1 MDKMTNKTDKTVS
14 FITENFGKYDP
25 SSIDSYISIGGLTAL
40 NNALSMSSN
49 EIIEIAKGAVI
60 KGRGG
65 AAYDTGRKWSQA
77 AAVPGDNKVVI
88 CNADE
93 GEPCTFKDRA
103 MIQNDPFRLLE
114 GIIIAGY
121 TVGAQNGYIYLR
133 EEYRHLQKVLKSA
146 ISQMRDKGYLGKNIK
161 GTPFNYEIH
170 LYSGAGAY
178 VCGEGSTLI
187 ESIEGKSG
195 RPRIKPPF
203 IKECGLFQLPTL
215 VNNVE
220 TLAIATAILQHG
232 SAEYVAFGTQKSPGS
247 KIISLAGNVKN
258 PGTYEIPFGLTL
270 REIIY
275 EIGGGITDDNELKF
289 FQLGGASGSIG
300 PASVIDTPYT
310 YEDLSKVGLTVGSGG
325 ILVVDARTRVIDFVK
340 AIQDFFI
347 HESCGKCTPCREGNR
362 QILRIVDRFVDGKQ
376 KELDLETAERF
387 AHIMSNCSFCGLG
400 ETAQSALL
408 SAIKSFP
415 EEFDIKGGKH

>member
-1 MDKMTNKTDKTVS
+1 MSKTVS

-25 SSIDSYISIGGLTAL
+25 SSIDSYLTIGGFTAVKKALT
-40 NNALSMSSN
+40 MSSS
-49 EIIEIAKGAVI
+49 EIIEMTKKAAV

-65 AAYDTGRKWSQA
+65 AAYDTGRKWAQA
-77 AAVPGDNKVVI
+77 SAVPGDDKVVI

-93 GEPCTFKDRA
+93 GEPCTFKDRSILA
-103 MIQNDPFRLLE
+103 KDPFRLIE
-114 GIIIAGY
+114 GMIIAGY
-121 TVGAQNGYIYLR
+121 TVGAKNGYIYLR
-133 EEYRHLQKVLKSA
+133 EEYRHLKPLIRNA
-146 ISQMRDKGYLGKNIK
+146 IQESTERGFLGERIL
-161 GTPFNYEIH
+161 GCDFTFRIH

-220 TLAIATAILQHG
+220 TLAIAAAFIQHG
-232 SAEYVAFGTQKSPGS
+232 VEEYLQYGTPSSPGT

-258 PGTYEIPFGLTL
+258 PGAYEIPFGLTL

-275 EIGGGITDDNELKF
+275 DIGGGTPDGHELKL
-289 FQLGGASGSIG
+289 FQLGGASGKIG
-300 PASVIDTPYT
+300 PASIVDTPYT
-310 YEDLSKVGLTVGSGG
+310 YDDLAKQGLVVGSGG
-325 ILVVDARTRVIDFVK
+325 ILVVDDRTRVIDFVK
-340 AIQDFFI
+340 SVQDFFI

-362 QILRIVDRFVDGKQ
+362 QIAKIIERFVDGTSRSD
-376 KELDLETAERF
+376 DLPTAERF
-387 AHIMSNCSFCGLG
+387 ANIMKNCAFCGLG
-400 ETAQSALL
+400 ETAQSTLL
-408 SAIKSFP
+408 SAIKHFP
-415 EEFDIKGGKH
+415 EEFGLMEVAASEKH

>member
-1 MDKMTNKTDKTVS
+1 MLKTVS

-25 SSIDSYISIGGLTAL
+25 KSIDSYLSIGGFTAVKRALT
-40 NNALSMSSN
+40 MSSN
-49 EIIEIAKGAVI
+49 EIIDMAKAASI

-77 AAVPGDNKVVI
+77 ASVPGLNKVVI

-103 MIQNDPFRLLE
+103 ILENDPFRLLE
-114 GIIIAGY
+114 GMIIAGY

-133 EEYRHLQKVLKSA
+133 EEYSHLRPLIINA
-146 ISQMRDKGYLGKNIK
+146 IAESKAKGFLGQNIQ
-161 GTPFNYEIH
+161 GSGFNFEIH

-220 TLAIATAILQHG
+220 TLAIATAALTHG
-232 SAEYVAFGTQKSPGS
+232 IDDYVAFGTEKSPGS
-247 KIISLAGNVKN
+247 KIISLAGNVKK

-275 EIGGGITDDNELKF
+275 DIGGGITDDNALKF

-300 PASVIDTPYT
+300 PASIVDTPYT

-325 ILVVDARTRVIDFVK
+325 ILVVDERTRVIDFVK
-340 AIQDFFI
+340 SIQDFFI

-362 QILRIVDRFVDGKQ
+362 QILRIVDRFVDGTQ
-376 KELDLETAERF
+376 NPNDLETAERF
-387 AHIMSNCSFCGLG
+387 AHIMSNCAFCGLG
-400 ETAQSALL
+400 ETAQSTLL
-408 SAIKSFP
+408 SAIKYFP
-415 EEFDIKGGKH
+415 EEFEVKGGN

>member
-1 MDKMTNKTDKTVS
+1 MSKTVS

-25 SSIDSYISIGGLTAL
+25 SSIDSYLSIGGFTAVKK
-40 NNALSMSSN
+40 ALAMSSG
-49 EIIEIAKGAVI
+49 EIIETAKKASV

-65 AAYDTGRKWSQA
+65 AAYDVGRKWGQA
-77 AAVPGDNKVVI
+77 ASVPGDDKVVI

-93 GEPCTFKDRA
+93 GEPCTFKDREVLSK
-103 MIQNDPFRLLE
+103 DPFRLLE
-114 GIIIAGY
+114 GMIIAGY
-121 TVGAQNGYIYLR
+121 TVGAKNGYIYLR
-133 EEYRHLQKVLKSA
+133 EEYRHLKPLIKNA
-146 ISQMRDKGYLGKNIK
+146 IQESLDKGFLGDNIL
-161 GTPFNYEIH
+161 GSGFSFHIH

-220 TLAIATAILQHG
+220 TLAIATAVIQNG
-232 SAEYVAFGTQKSPGS
+232 VEEYLKYGTPECPGT

-258 PGTYEIPFGLTL
+258 PGAYEIPFGLTL

-275 EIGGGITDDNELKF
+275 EIGGGIPDDHELKI
-289 FQLGGASGSIG
+289 FQLGGASGRTGS
-300 PASVIDTPYT
+300 AALVDTRYT
-310 YEDLSKVGLTVGSGG
+310 YDDLHKENLVIGSGG
-325 ILVVDARTRVIDFVK
+325 ILVVDDRTRVIDFIK
-340 AIQDFFI
+340 SIQDFFI

-362 QILRIVDRFVDGKQ
+362 QIAKIIDRFVEGTPRQD
-376 KELDLETAERF
+376 DLETATRF
-387 AHIMSNCSFCGLG
+387 ANIMKNCAFCGLG
-400 ETAQSALL
+400 ETAQSSLL
-408 SAIKSFP
+408 SAIDHFP
-415 EEFDIKGGKH
+415 EEFGITEVAQSEKR

>member
-1 MDKMTNKTDKTVS
+1 MSKTVS

-25 SSIDSYISIGGLTAL
+25 SSIDSYLSIGGFTATKK
-40 NNALSMSSN
+40 ALAMSSN
-49 EIIEIAKGAVI
+49 EIIDIAKKASV

-77 AAVPGDNKVVI
+77 AAVPGDDKVVI

-93 GEPCTFKDRA
+93 GEPCTFKDRN
-103 MIQNDPFRLLE
+103 ILSKDPFRLLE
-114 GIIIAGY
+114 GMIIAGY
-121 TVGAQNGYIYLR
+121 TIGAKNGYIYLR
-133 EEYRHLQKVLKSA
+133 EEYRHLKPLIKNA
-146 ISQMRDKGYLGKNIK
+146 IQESMNKGYLGDNIL
-161 GTPFNYEIH
+161 GSGFSFHIH

-220 TLAIATAILQHG
+220 TLAITTAVIQNG
-232 SAEYVAFGTQKSPGS
+232 VEEYLKYGTPECPGT
-247 KIISLAGNVKN
+247 KIVSLAGNVKK
-258 PGTYEIPFGLTL
+258 PGAYEIPFGLTL

-275 EIGGGITDDNELKF
+275 DIGGGITDDNELKI
-289 FQLGGASGSIG
+289 FQLGGASGRTGS
-300 PASVIDTPYT
+300 AALVDTRYT
-310 YEDLSKVGLTVGSGG
+310 YDDLHKQNLVIGSGG
-325 ILVVDARTRVIDFVK
+325 ILVVDDRTRVIDFIK
-340 AIQDFFI
+340 SIQDFFI

-362 QILRIVDRFVDGKQ
+362 QIAKIIDRFVEGTQLPDD
-376 KELDLETAERF
+376 LDTAMRF
-387 AHIMSNCSFCGLG
+387 ANIMKNCAFCGLG
-400 ETAQSALL
+400 ETAQSSLL
-408 SAIKSFP
+408 SAIDHFP
-415 EEFDIKGGKH
+415 EEFELTEVASK

>member
-1 MDKMTNKTDKTVS
+1 MTKTVR

-25 SSIDSYISIGGLTAL
+25 NSIDSYLSIDGFSAVKKAL
-40 NNALSMSSN
+40 AMSSS
-49 EIIEIAKGAVI
+49 EIIDLAKTASVR
-60 KGRGG
+60 GRGG
-65 AAYDTGRKWSQA
+65 AAYDMGRKWAQA
-77 AAVPGDNKVVI
+77 ASVPGDQKVVI

-93 GEPCTFKDRA
+93 GEPCTFKDRS
-103 MIQNDPFRLLE
+103 ILSKDPFRLIE
-114 GIIIAGY
+114 GMIIAGY

-133 EEYRHLQKVLKSA
+133 EEYRHLRPLIKNA
-146 ISQMRDKGYLGKNIK
+146 ITESMERGYLGDNIL
-161 GTPFNYEIH
+161 GTGFSFHIH

-220 TLAIATAILQHG
+220 TLAIAAAFIQHG
-232 SAEYVAFGTQKSPGS
+232 VEDYMRYGTPSSPGT
-247 KIISLAGNVKN
+247 KIISLAGNVKK
-258 PGTYEIPFGLTL
+258 PGAYEIPFGITL

-275 EIGGGITDDNELKF
+275 DIGGGISDDHELKL
-289 FQLGGASGSIG
+289 FQLGGASGKIG
-300 PASVIDTPYT
+300 PASIIDTPFT
-310 YEDLSKVGLTVGSGG
+310 YDDLAKVGLVVGSGG
-325 ILVVDARTRVIDFVK
+325 ILVVDDRTRVIDFLK
-340 AIQDFFI
+340 SIQDFFI

-362 QILRIVDRFVDGKQ
+362 QIAKIMDRFVKGCPKPD
-376 KELDLETAERF
+376 DLHTAERF
-387 AHIMSNCSFCGLG
+387 ANIMSNCAFCGLG

-408 SAIKSFP
+408 SAIKYFP
-415 EEFDIKGGKH
+415 EEFGLMEVAANEKC

>member
-1 MDKMTNKTDKTVS
+1 
-14 FITENFGKYDP
+14 
-25 SSIDSYISIGGLTAL
+25 
-40 NNALSMSSN
+40 
-49 EIIEIAKGAVI
+49 
-60 KGRGG
+60 
-65 AAYDTGRKWSQA
+65 
-77 AAVPGDNKVVI
+77 
-88 CNADE
+88 
-93 GEPCTFKDRA
+93 
-103 MIQNDPFRLLE
+103 LE

>member
-1 MDKMTNKTDKTVS
+1 MTKTVS

-25 SSIDSYISIGGLTAL
+25 YSITSYMEIGGFTAEKK
-40 NNALSMSSN
+40 ALEMSSG
-49 EIIEIAKGAVI
+49 EIIELAKKAAV

-65 AAYDTGRKWSQA
+65 AAYDTGRKWAQA
-77 AAVPGDNKVVI
+77 AAVPGDRKVVI

-93 GEPCTFKDRA
+93 GEPCTFKDRS
-103 MIQNDPFRLLE
+103 ILSKDPFRLIE
-114 GIIIAGY
+114 GMVIAGY
-121 TVGAQNGYIYLR
+121 AVGAQNGYIYLR
-133 EEYRHLQKVLKSA
+133 EEYKHLRPLIKNA
-146 ISQMRDKGYLGKNIK
+146 IEQSNEKGYLGDNIL
-161 GTPFNYEIH
+161 GTNFSFHIH

-220 TLAIATAILQHG
+220 TLAIATALLQHG
-232 SAEYVAFGTQKSPGS
+232 VEDYLKYGTPDSPGT

-258 PGTYEIPFGLTL
+258 PGAYEIPFGLTL

-275 EIGGGITDDNELKF
+275 DIGGGITGDHELKL
-289 FQLGGASGSIG
+289 FQLGGASGKIG
-300 PASVIDTPYT
+300 PASIIDTPYT
-310 YEDLSKVGLTVGSGG
+310 YNDLQKVGLVVGSGG
-325 ILVVDARTRVIDFVK
+325 ILVVDDRTRVIDFLK
-340 AIQDFFI
+340 SIQDFFI

-362 QILRIVDRFVDGKQ
+362 QIAKIIDRFVEGNPRPDDMQ
-376 KELDLETAERF
+376 TAERF
-387 AHIMSNCSFCGLG
+387 ANIMSNCAFCGLG
-400 ETAQSALL
+400 ETAQSAFL
-408 SAIKSFP
+408 SAIKYFP
-415 EEFDIKGGKH
+415 EEFN

>member
-1 MDKMTNKTDKTVS
+1 MSKTVS

-25 SSIDSYISIGGLTAL
+25 SSIDSYLSIGGFTAVKK
-40 NNALSMSSN
+40 ALAMSSN
-49 EIIEIAKGAVI
+49 EIIETAKKASV

-65 AAYDTGRKWSQA
+65 AAYDVGRKWSQA
-77 AAVPGDNKVVI
+77 ASVPGDDKVVI

-93 GEPCTFKDRA
+93 GEPCTFKDRE
-103 MIQNDPFRLLE
+103 ILSKDPFRLLE
-114 GIIIAGY
+114 GMIIAGY
-121 TVGAQNGYIYLR
+121 TVGAKNGYIYLR
-133 EEYRHLQKVLKSA
+133 EEYRHLKPLIKNA
-146 ISQMRDKGYLGKNIK
+146 IQESLDKGFLGDNIL
-161 GTPFNYEIH
+161 GTGFSFHIH

-220 TLAIATAILQHG
+220 TLAIATAIIQNG
-232 SAEYVAFGTQKSPGS
+232 VEEYLKYGTPECPGT

-258 PGTYEIPFGLTL
+258 PGAYEIPFGLTL

-275 EIGGGITDDNELKF
+275 DIGGGIPDDHELKI
-289 FQLGGASGSIG
+289 FQLGGASGRTGS
-300 PASVIDTPYT
+300 AALMDTRYT
-310 YEDLSKVGLTVGSGG
+310 YDDLHKENLVIGSGG
-325 ILVVDARTRVIDFVK
+325 ILVVDDRTRVIDFIK
-340 AIQDFFI
+340 SIQDFFI

-362 QILRIVDRFVDGKQ
+362 QIAKIIDRFVEGNPRQDD
-376 KELDLETAERF
+376 LDTATRF
-387 AHIMSNCSFCGLG
+387 ANIMKNCAFCGLG
-400 ETAQSALL
+400 ETAQSSLL
-408 SAIKSFP
+408 SAIDHFP
-415 EEFDIKGGKH
+415 EEFGITEVAQSEKR

>member
-1 MDKMTNKTDKTVS
+1 MSKTVS
-14 FITENFGKYDP
+14 IITENFGKYDP
-25 SSIDSYISIGGLTAL
+25 SSIDSYLSIGGFSAVKKAL
-40 NNALSMSSN
+40 EMSSG
-49 EIIEIAKGAVI
+49 EIIEMTKKAAV

-65 AAYDTGRKWSQA
+65 AAYDTGRKWAQA
-77 AAVPGDNKVVI
+77 ASVPGQDKVVI

-93 GEPCTFKDRA
+93 GEPCTFKDRS
-103 MIQNDPFRLLE
+103 ILSEDPFRLIE
-114 GIIIAGY
+114 GMIIAGY
-121 TVGAQNGYIYLR
+121 TVGATNGYIYLR
-133 EEYRHLQKVLKSA
+133 EEYRHLQPLIRNA
-146 ISQMRDKGYLGKNIK
+146 IQESMDKGYLGDHIQS
-161 GTPFNYEIH
+161 TDFSFHIH

-220 TLAIATAILQHG
+220 TLAIAAAFIQHG
-232 SAEYVAFGTQKSPGS
+232 VEEYLSYGTAGSPGT

-258 PGTYEIPFGLTL
+258 PGAYEIPFGLTL

-275 EIGGGITDDNELKF
+275 DIGGGIPDGHELKF
-289 FQLGGASGSIG
+289 FQLGGASGKIGSASI
-300 PASVIDTPYT
+300 VDTPFT
-310 YEDLSKVGLTVGSGG
+310 YEDLAKQGLVVGSGG
-325 ILVVDARTRVIDFVK
+325 ILVVDDRTRVIDFVK
-340 AIQDFFI
+340 SIQDFFI

-362 QILRIVDRFVDGKQ
+362 QIARIIDRFVAGNPRHD
-376 KELDLETAERF
+376 DLQTAERF
-387 AHIMSNCSFCGLG
+387 ANIMNNCAFCGLG

-408 SAIKSFP
+408 SAIKHFP
-415 EEFDIKGGKH
+415 EEFGLTEVAANEKR

>member
-1 MDKMTNKTDKTVS
+1 MSKTVS

-25 SSIDSYISIGGLTAL
+25 SSIDSYLSIGGFTAVKK
-40 NNALSMSSN
+40 ALAMSSN
-49 EIIEIAKGAVI
+49 EIIETAKKASV

-65 AAYDTGRKWSQA
+65 AAYDVGRKWSQA
-77 AAVPGDNKVVI
+77 SSVPGDDKVVI

-93 GEPCTFKDRA
+93 GEPCTFKDRE
-103 MIQNDPFRLLE
+103 ILSKDPFRLLE
-114 GIIIAGY
+114 GMIIAGY
-121 TVGAQNGYIYLR
+121 TVGAKNGYIYLR
-133 EEYRHLQKVLKSA
+133 EEYRHLKPLIKNA
-146 ISQMRDKGYLGKNIK
+146 IQESLDKGFLGDNIL
-161 GTPFNYEIH
+161 GTGFSFHIH

-220 TLAIATAILQHG
+220 TLAIATAIIQNG
-232 SAEYVAFGTQKSPGS
+232 VEEYLKYGTPECPGT

-258 PGTYEIPFGLTL
+258 PGAYEIPFGLTL

-275 EIGGGITDDNELKF
+275 DIGGGIPDDHELKI
-289 FQLGGASGSIG
+289 FQLGGASGRTGS
-300 PASVIDTPYT
+300 AALMDTRYT
-310 YEDLSKVGLTVGSGG
+310 YDDLHKENLVIGSGG
-325 ILVVDARTRVIDFVK
+325 ILVVDDRTRVIDFIK
-340 AIQDFFI
+340 SIQDFFI

-362 QILRIVDRFVDGKQ
+362 QISKIIDRFVEGNPRQDD
-376 KELDLETAERF
+376 LDTATRF
-387 AHIMSNCSFCGLG
+387 ANIMKNCAFCGLG
-400 ETAQSALL
+400 ETAQSSLL
-408 SAIKSFP
+408 SAIDHFP
-415 EEFDIKGGKH
+415 EEFGITEVAQSEKR

>member
-1 MDKMTNKTDKTVS
+1 MSKTVS

-25 SSIDSYISIGGLTAL
+25 NSIESYLAIGGFNATKK
-40 NNALSMSSN
+40 ALSMSSS
-49 EIIEIAKGAVI
+49 EIIEIAKKASV

-65 AAYDTGRKWSQA
+65 AAYDTGRKWAQA
-77 AAVPGDNKVVI
+77 AAVPGEDKVVI

-93 GEPCTFKDRA
+93 GEPCTFKDRNILA
-103 MIQNDPFRLLE
+103 KDPFRLLE
-114 GIIIAGY
+114 GMIIAGY
-121 TVGAQNGYIYLR
+121 TVGAKNGYIYLR
-133 EEYRHLQKVLKSA
+133 EEYRHLRPLIKNA
-146 ISQMRDKGYLGKNIK
+146 IQQSMEKGYLGDKIL
-161 GTPFNYEIH
+161 GSSFSFQIH

-220 TLAIATAILQHG
+220 TLAIATAVLQNG
-232 SAEYVAFGTQKSPGS
+232 LEEYLKYGTPESPGT

-258 PGTYEIPFGLTL
+258 PGAYEIPFGLTL

-275 EIGGGITDDNELKF
+275 EIGGGIPDGHELKL
-289 FQLGGASGSIG
+289 FQLGGASGKIG
-300 PASVIDTPYT
+300 SARIVDTPYT
-310 YEDLSKVGLTVGSGG
+310 YEDFHKNNLVIGSGG
-325 ILVVDARTRVIDFVK
+325 ILVVDDRTRVIDFIK
-340 AIQDFFI
+340 SIQDFFI

-362 QILRIVDRFVDGKQ
+362 QIARIVDRFVDGSQ
-376 KELDLETAERF
+376 RPDDLDTAKRF
-387 AHIMSNCSFCGLG
+387 ANIMKNCAFCGLG

-408 SAIKSFP
+408 SAIDHFP
-415 EEFDIKGGKH
+415 EEFGVTEVASK

>member
-1 MDKMTNKTDKTVS
+1 MSKTVS
-14 FITENFGKYDP
+14 IITENFGKYDP
-25 SSIDSYISIGGLTAL
+25 SSIDSYLSIGGFSAVKKAL
-40 NNALSMSSN
+40 AMSSG
-49 EIIEIAKGAVI
+49 EIIEMTKKAAV

-65 AAYDTGRKWSQA
+65 AAYDTGRKWAQA
-77 AAVPGDNKVVI
+77 ASVPGDDKVVI

-93 GEPCTFKDRA
+93 GEPCTFKDRS
-103 MIQNDPFRLLE
+103 IISKDPFRLLE
-114 GIIIAGY
+114 GMIIAGY
-121 TVGAQNGYIYLR
+121 TVGAKNGYIYLR
-133 EEYRHLQKVLKSA
+133 EEYRHLKPLLQNA
-146 ISQMRDKGYLGKNIK
+146 IQESMDKGYLGDNIL
-161 GTPFNYEIH
+161 GSGFSFRIH

-220 TLAIATAILQHG
+220 TLAIAATFIQHG
-232 SAEYVAFGTQKSPGS
+232 VEEYLSHGTPDSPGT

-258 PGTYEIPFGLTL
+258 PGAYEIPFGLTL

-275 EIGGGITDDNELKF
+275 DIGGGIPDGHELML
-289 FQLGGASGSIG
+289 FQLGGASGKIG
-300 PASVIDTPYT
+300 PASIIDTPYT
-310 YEDLSKVGLTVGSGG
+310 YEALAKQGLVVGSGG
-325 ILVVDARTRVIDFVK
+325 ILVVDDRTRVIDFVK
-340 AIQDFFI
+340 SIQDFFI

-362 QILRIVDRFVDGKQ
+362 QIAKIIDRFVDGDQ
-376 KELDLETAERF
+376 RQDDLQTAERF
-387 AHIMSNCSFCGLG
+387 ANIMKNCAFCGLG

-408 SAIKSFP
+408 SAIKHFP
-415 EEFDIKGGKH
+415 EEFGLEVAASEKH

>member
-1 MDKMTNKTDKTVS
+1 MSKTVS
-14 FITENFGKYDP
+14 IITENFGKYDP
-25 SSIDSYISIGGLTAL
+25 NSIDSYLSIGGFSAVKK
-40 NNALSMSSN
+40 ALSMSST
-49 EIIEIAKGAVI
+49 EIIEMTKKAAV

-65 AAYDTGRKWSQA
+65 AAYDTGRKWAQA
-77 AAVPGDNKVVI
+77 AAVPGDDKVVI

-93 GEPCTFKDRA
+93 GEPCTFKDRS
-103 MIQNDPFRLLE
+103 IISKDPFRLIE
-114 GIIIAGY
+114 GMIIAGY

-133 EEYRHLQKVLKSA
+133 EEYRHLKPLLKNA
-146 ISQMRDKGYLGKNIK
+146 IQESMDKGYLGDNIQ
-161 GTPFNYEIH
+161 GTPFSFHIH

-220 TLAIATAILQHG
+220 TLAIAAAFIQHG
-232 SAEYVAFGTQKSPGS
+232 VDEYLKYGTAGSPGT

-258 PGTYEIPFGLTL
+258 PGAYEIPFGLTL

-275 EIGGGITDDNELKF
+275 DIGGGIPDGHELKL
-289 FQLGGASGSIG
+289 FQLGGASGKIG
-300 PASVIDTPYT
+300 NAALVDTPYT
-310 YEDLSKVGLTVGSGG
+310 YEDLAKEGLVVGSGG
-325 ILVVDARTRVIDFVK
+325 ILVVDDRTRVIDFVK
-340 AIQDFFI
+340 SIQDFFI

-362 QILRIVDRFVDGKQ
+362 QIAKIIDRFVEGAPRPD
-376 KELDLETAERF
+376 DLQTAERF
-387 AHIMSNCSFCGLG
+387 ANIMKNCAFCGLG
-400 ETAQSALL
+400 ETAQSTLL
-408 SAIKSFP
+408 SAMRHFP
-415 EEFDIKGGKH
+415 EEFGLTEVAASEKH